1 MTDREKIKELKQAVA
16 PFSKSQNAISI
27 RQLVNTLLPLL
38 LLWGTGYALF
48 DALPWVS
55 VICAVIASAFVVRT
69 FIIFHDCTH
78 GSFFKNRKANQIVG
92 NITGVLTTF
101 PFDQWRREHLIH
113 HAHSSNL
120 DERGI
125 GDIWMMTTEEYAE
138 ATKFQ
143 RFCYRAYRN
152 PLVMFGLGPLY
163 LILVVNR
170 TNAKG
175 AKKKERLN
183 THFTTIMLICML
195 VALSFAF
202 GWQAML
208 VVQMLSMYIA
218 AMLGIWL
225 FYIQHTFEDSYF
237 ENEQEWDYVKAAVE
251 GSSYYELPKALQ
263 WVSGNIGYHHVH
275 HLAPRIPNYE
285 LEEAHAK
292 TPPLQKVTTITL
304 KKSLTSLRFKLYDA
318 SNKRFITFKDY
329 AALRSASN
337 RGLL

>member
-1 MTDREKIKELKQAVA
+1 MTDREKIKQLKKDVA
-16 PFSKSQNAISI
+16 PFTKSQNAVSI
-27 RQLVNTLLPLL
+27 RQLINTLGPLL
-38 LLWGTGYALF
+38 LLWGAGYVLF
-48 DALPWVS
+48 ESFPWIS
-55 VICAVIASAFVVRT
+55 AICAVLASAFVVRT

-101 PFDQWRREHLIH
+101 PFQQWRREHLIH

-138 ATKFQ
+138 ATKWQ
-143 RFCYRAYRN
+143 RFCYRAYRH
-152 PLVMFGLGPLY
+152 PLVMFGFGPLY

-170 TNAKG
+170 TNAKD
-175 AKKKERLN
+175 AKRKERLN
-183 THFTTIMLICML
+183 THFTTIALIIMLAVLAI
-195 VALSFAF
+195 AF
-202 GWQAML
+202 GWEAML
-208 VVQMLSMYIA
+208 VVQVLSMYIA

-225 FYIQHTFEDSYF
+225 FYIQHTFEDAYF

-251 GSSYYELPKALQ
+251 GSSYYELPKFLQ
-263 WVSGNIGYHHVH
+263 WISGNIGYHHVH

-285 LEEAHAK
+285 LEQAHAQ

-304 KKSLTSLRFKLYDA
+304 KTSFSSLRFKLYDA
-318 SNKRFITFKDY
+318 SNKRFITFKEY
-329 AALRSASN
+329 AALRGASN